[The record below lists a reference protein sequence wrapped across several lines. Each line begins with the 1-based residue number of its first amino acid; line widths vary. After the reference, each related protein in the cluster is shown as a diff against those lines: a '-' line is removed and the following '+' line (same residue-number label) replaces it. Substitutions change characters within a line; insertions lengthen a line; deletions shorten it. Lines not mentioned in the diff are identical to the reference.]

1 MPDDLPHDP
10 QSGLGRA
17 VQAMR
22 KEAGIDQAAL
32 AERAGLPEPLIAEI
46 ESGMADPAWGDVRRM
61 AAALDV
67 TLERLSELA
76 EEFEGA

>member
-1 MPDDLPHDP
+1 VQQEP

-32 AERAGLPEPLIAEI
+32 AERAGLPESLIGEI
-46 ESGMADPAWGDVRRM
+46 ESGKADPAWGDVRRV
-61 AAALDV
+61 AVALGAS
-67 TLERLSELA
+67 LERLSELA
-76 EEFEGA
+76 EEFEEA